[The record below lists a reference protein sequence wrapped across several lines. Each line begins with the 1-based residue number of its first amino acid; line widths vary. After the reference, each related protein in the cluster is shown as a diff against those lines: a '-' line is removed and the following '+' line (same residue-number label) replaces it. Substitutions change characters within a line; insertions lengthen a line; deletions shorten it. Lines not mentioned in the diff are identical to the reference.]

1 MPGYRGLTGS
11 IVPLQHHSDDGCVV
25 QTWTVEAATAAE
37 VARLLGEPEIQ
48 QIYTTEQLDAGAE
61 AMGAIPELWRG

>member
-1 MPGYRGLTGS
+1 
-11 IVPLQHHSDDGCVV
+11 VV